1 MWAYFAGWTFHNL
14 NARKGRGQ
22 RFNGCNKGYLKRY
35 RSIVE
40 DVTEGRKSGLKM
52 DKAVADAVANGD
64 VDGGDSEEI
73 SDDDDTPLSNRR
85 DSLSLEARG
94 MVNLLS
100 QEPVL

>member
-1 MWAYFAGWTFHNL
+1 M

-22 RFNGCNKGYLKRY
+22 RFNGCNKGYLERY

-40 DVTEGRKSGLKM
+40 DVTESRKRGLKM
-52 DKAVADAVANGD
+52 DKRVADAVANGD
-64 VDGGDSEEI
+64 SDGGDSEEN
-73 SDDDDTPLSNRR
+73 SDDYDTPLSNRR
-85 DSLSLEARG
+85 DSLNLEARG